1 MLWLP
6 KAFPDELLISR
17 LIRFVT
23 LFGWSGLDEIYGLL
37 GSYKRSIH
45 PTMTGSLKI
54 IISQDVDIYD
64 VVLMQQTLAPLFMYC
79 LPNHREVIYNSL
91 TSGDNSRALRGCQ
104 FPSFGAES
112 SLILKNCPK
121 CAEED
126 IRAYGMSYWHRMHQ
140 IPGVSVCAIH
150 RNVLTKNICSQR
162 QRLVAGFLPKPF
174 ITCEQASEEDFR
186 LALFSNDFL
195 QMLSNNKINYPAV
208 MLYRK
213 KLHLEGFITNHG
225 RLRHRKLMNSF
236 YDFIWQSNYNNNS
249 YTPLY
254 KNDYGYLYHLLNSEF
269 STHPGRHLLF
279 AYWLFQSISDIQYCI
294 QAELGKYSKFKK
306 TNEDIVNSEIDFS
319 QIITKNI
326 SMNKMSKI
334 CGRSRCFIKRNASI
348 NGIKLETSPR
358 KITEE
363 LRKKIE
369 FLAALGF
376 HRKVIAERCQI
387 SVGSVENIISSC
399 SGLVMR
405 RKLCHYQSFLRRSK
419 CKILKCRR
427 LYPELTRTGIMRKYS
442 ADFYWL
448 YNHEKTLLYS
458 ILPPALP
465 PEGCKKLKTNRGDH
479 E

>member
-23 LFGWSGLDEIYGLL
+23 LFGWSGLGEIYGLL
-37 GSYKRSIH
+37 GSHKRSIH
-45 PTMTGSLKI
+45 PTMTGSLTV
-54 IISQDVDIYD
+54 IISKNIDVSNL
-64 VVLMQQTLAPLFMYC
+64 VLMQQTLAPLFAYC
-79 LPNHREVIYNSL
+79 LPNHRDVIINSL
-91 TSGDNSRALRGCQ
+91 ISGDSSRALRGCQ
-104 FPSFGAES
+104 FPSFGTES

-126 IRAYGMSYWHRMHQ
+126 IRAYGVSYWHRMHQ

-150 RNVLTKNICSQR
+150 RNILIKNICSQR
-162 QRLVAGFLPKPF
+162 QRLVAGYLPKPS
-174 ITCEQASEEDFR
+174 IVCEQASEEDFR

-195 QMLSNNKINYPAV
+195 QMLSNNKMCYPAV
-208 MLYRK
+208 LLYRK
-213 KLHLEGFITNHG
+213 KLYMEGFITNHG
-225 RLRHRKLMNSF
+225 RLRHSKLMNSF
-236 YDFIWQSNYNNNS
+236 YDSIWHSNYTENS
-249 YTPLY
+249 YVPLC

-279 AYWLFQSISDIQYCI
+279 TCWLFKSVSDIQDCI
-294 QAELGKYSKFKK
+294 QAELEDDSELKK
-306 TNEDIVNSEIDFS
+306 TNKNIVSPEIDFS
-319 QIITKNI
+319 QIISRNM
-326 SMNKMSKI
+326 SMNKMSKV
-334 CGRSRCFIKRNASI
+334 CGRSRCFIKRNAAI
-348 NGIKLETSPR
+348 KGVKLETLPR

-369 FLAALGF
+369 SLAALGF

-387 SVGSVENIISSC
+387 CVGSVENIISSC
-399 SGLVMR
+399 GGLVMR

-427 LYPELTRTGIMRKYS
+427 LYPELTRTGIMKKYS

-458 ILPPALP
+458 ILPPALH